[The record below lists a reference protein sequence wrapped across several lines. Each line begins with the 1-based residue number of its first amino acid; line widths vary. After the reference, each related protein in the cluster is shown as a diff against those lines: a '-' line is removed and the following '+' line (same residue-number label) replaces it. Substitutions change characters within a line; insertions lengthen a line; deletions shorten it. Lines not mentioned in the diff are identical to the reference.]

1 MKQGARTLTHESLT
15 DLRRRGVAS
24 VQDGHTPDEV
34 AETLGVSRAAV
45 FSWLAMYRGGGWDG
59 LRARKRG
66 GRPRKLTAKHV
77 KWIYKTVVGKR
88 GRAREG
94 PLQRP
99 RH

>member
-1 MKQGARTLTHESLT
+1 MKQGARALTHESLT

-59 LRARKRG
+59 LRAPSVAG
-66 GRPRKLTAKHV
+66 GL
-77 KWIYKTVVGKR
+77 GN
-88 GRAREG
+88 
-94 PLQRP
+94 
-99 RH
+99 